1 MAELD
6 SAVPRRSSDRAR
18 GLEMSEQSQEELPSN
33 LPQAYQPPSLA
44 KYRPPIPQVHP
55 LGQETPS
62 LGDYLRIL
70 ARRKWLLIAVALTVL
85 VIALLQVSTTTP
97 TYSAKVTLQVDPEDA
112 KVLPYEEIA
121 RSGTQRRLREYI
133 WTQAEIVKTRGVA
146 RRVVQRLKLDEVP
159 EFSAPTRR
167 GLVLDLLSGITGA
180 LSRLAGSRNSGSQ
193 PEDASVRED
202 GLISRLIGQV
212 TVRALRNTRLIEVS
226 CHSPS
231 PELAADIC
239 NTLAEEFIEQHLK
252 SKFDATTRATD
263 FLRKQLDELKI
274 RVEQSEESLIKYA
287 QAKNIVNLNE
297 RGTINRKRLADLND
311 ELTRAEAEL
320 IMQTARHEAGRSATS
335 DAFPETLKGPR
346 IRDLE
351 VQIGGRES
359 ELTSLSERYGSEWP
373 KVKEVSLDLG
383 ELRRQLE
390 LAKTQAIAGARSEYR
405 LARERRERLSSAF
418 NQQRQTV
425 DRLNEDSIQYRYLKR
440 DTDSNK
446 ELYDGLL
453 QRLKEAGVAAGLKS
467 SNIRVADQA
476 VVPGAASAPRK
487 ARSAMLGLLLGVC
500 LGLGTVFLAE
510 ALDNTIKTTDDVVQQ
525 LGLPALGV
533 IPSLTV
539 EGSDQGRFL
548 LRRGSSRKSPFGAI
562 SRLSRGGRA
571 NTETQ
576 GPILA
581 TDGAKMLR
589 GRAWEAYRSL
599 RASLLLSHSGK
610 PPQTI
615 MMTSAL
621 PGEGKTTTAA
631 NIALAMVQTGARTVV
646 VDLDMRKP
654 ALGRTFGITSTEGM
668 STFLSGNSDLS
679 SQIRKTGLPNLY
691 LLPAGPPAPNPPELL
706 SSPRM
711 AKGLELLKEYFTHI
725 VIDSPPTLELSD
737 ALVLSR
743 QVDGVIVVA
752 RGGKTPR
759 QALRKAS
766 DQLLGIGARILGVL
780 INDVDVRRSEY
791 GYSYYGYHGGYDR
804 YYCESDTSSLM
815 ADESGT
821 TN

>member
-1 MAELD
+1 
-6 SAVPRRSSDRAR
+6 
-18 GLEMSEQSQEELPSN
+18 MSEQSQEELHAN
-33 LPQAYQPPSLA
+33 LPQPYKPPNLA
-44 KYRPPIPQVHP
+44 KYRPPTPQIHP
-55 LGQETPS
+55 LGEDPPA
-62 LGDYLRIL
+62 LADYIRIL
-70 ARRKWLLIAVALTVL
+70 VRRRWLLIAVALTVL
-85 VIALLQVSTTTP
+85 AIALLQVSTTTP

-112 KVLPYEEIA
+112 KILPYEEIA

-133 WTQAEIVKTRGVA
+133 WTQAEIIKTRGVA
-146 RRVVQRLKLDEVP
+146 RRVVQRLNLREVP

-167 GLVLDLLSGITGA
+167 GLVLDLFSGVTGT
-180 LSRLAGSRNSGSQ
+180 LRRLAGNRKNESQ
-193 PEDASVRED
+193 PEDATAQED
-202 GLISRLIGQV
+202 GLISQLIGQV

-231 PELAADIC
+231 PKLAADIC
-239 NTLAEEFIEQHLK
+239 NSLAEEFIEQHLE
-252 SKFDATTRATD
+252 SKYEATTRATD
-263 FLRKQLDELKI
+263 FLRKQLDDLKI
-274 RVEQSEESLIKYA
+274 RVERSEESLIKYA

-320 IMQTARHEAGRSATS
+320 IAQTTRHEAARSATS
-335 DAFPETLKGPR
+335 GAFPETLKGPR

-359 ELTSLSERYGSEWP
+359 ELASLSERYGPEWP

-390 LAKTQAIAGARSEYR
+390 LAKTRAIAGARSEHR
-405 LARERRERLSSAF
+405 LARERREKLSSAF

-476 VVPGAASAPRK
+476 VVPRAAASPK
-487 ARSAMLGLLLGVC
+487 KTRSAMLGMMLGVC
-500 LGLGTVFLAE
+500 LGLGAVFLAE
-510 ALDNTIKTTDDVVQQ
+510 VLDNTIKTTDDVVQQ

-533 IPSLTV
+533 IPSLTAG
-539 EGSDQGRFL
+539 GSNKGGFL
-548 LRRGSSRKSPFGAI
+548 MRRGFRQSP
-562 SRLSRGGRA
+562 SGGTQA
-571 NTETQ
+571 SAETR

-581 TDGAKMLR
+581 TDGSKALR

-599 RASLLLSHSGK
+599 RTSLLLSHSGK

-615 MMTSAL
+615 LVTSAL
-621 PGEGKTTTAA
+621 PAEGKTTTAA

-646 VDLDMRKP
+646 VDLDLRKP
-654 ALGRTFGITSTEGM
+654 ALDRAFGIDSNGGM

-679 SQIRKTGLPNLY
+679 SQIQKTGIPNLY

-706 SSPRM
+706 GSPRM
-711 AKGLELLKEYFTHI
+711 AKGLELLREYFTHI
-725 VIDSPPTLELSD
+725 VIDSPPVLELSD
-737 ALVLSR
+737 TLILSR
-743 QVDGVIVVA
+743 KVDGAIVVA
-752 RGGKTPR
+752 RGGKTLS

-780 INDVDVRRSEY
+780 INDVDVRGSEY
-791 GYSYYGYHGGYDR
+791 GYSYGYYGYHGGYDR
-804 YYCESDTSSLM
+804 YFSESDARSPTT
-815 ADESGT
+815 DESGPA
-821 TN
+821 N